1 MTIEDRL
8 LGIFRDVLEDD
19 ELVLTEGSSAAD
31 IEEWD
36 SLVHVTL
43 MFNIEQ
49 EYGIQFSGE
58 EFARLENVG
67 DLQSLVHSKQG
78 R

>member
-8 LGIFRDVLEDD
+8 LRIFRDILEDED
-19 ELVLTEGSSAAD
+19 LVLTEGSSAAD

-67 DLQSLVHSKQG
+67 ELQRLVHSKQG

>member
-8 LGIFRDVLEDD
+8 LRIFRDVLEDED
-19 ELVLTEGSSAAD
+19 LVLTEGSSAAD

-67 DLQSLVHSKQG
+67 ELQRLVNAKQS